1 MSLLR
6 RFAGGGPKIFLGTG
20 DQQSESYFV
29 VGTGTVWVQVAY
41 ALLPNGVARFES
53 TRSTDSNFIV
63 TNSINWLR
71 AGVAADYDVKYVGKT
86 GPSNPAGSLSTTPS
100 MIIGNFYNLGT
111 NRVWTHY
118 LPSSSLTETSTCSI
132 SIEIYHTTD
141 HTKVL
146 NSATLTTS
154 LSASGTSSGGGGGGI
169 DGGGGGEIP

>member
-6 RFAGGGPKIFLGTG
+6 RFSGGGPKIFLGTEA
-20 DQQSESYFV
+20 QQEQRYFV
-29 VGTGTVWVQVAY
+29 NGTGTVWVQVAY

-86 GPSNPAGSLSTTPS
+86 GPSDPAGSLSTTPS

-118 LPSSSLTETSTCSI
+118 LPSTRLGETSTCSI

-146 NSATLTTS
+146 NSATLTTV
-154 LSASGTSSGGGGGGI
+154 LTASGTSGTGPFG
-169 DGGGGGEIP
+169 